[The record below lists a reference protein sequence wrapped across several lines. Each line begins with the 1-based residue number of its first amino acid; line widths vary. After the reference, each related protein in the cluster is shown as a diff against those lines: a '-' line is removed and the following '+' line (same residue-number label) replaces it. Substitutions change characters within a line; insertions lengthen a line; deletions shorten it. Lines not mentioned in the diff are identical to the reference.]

1 MFPLWS
7 PTFNRRLLP
16 RNLFGA
22 VFSDEKKKESG
33 HNDGNNNTTDNFN
46 TSTEMEDLSDEKKK
60 ESGHS
65 AITGSDNCG
74 IFDFADDDNRAKV
87 TAAFV
92 DEEVENRETHQSIAA
107 AASTYND
114 GNNNTTDNF
123 NKSTEMEDL
132 NHSLDVAPFVDDS
145 CTIIVDD
152 TFVNVAALDSVDD
165 ADDVLFDVTVAS
177 KSTKEGGE
185 EVITVCVAEKPESI
199 PSSVGDAIVEDIDAG
214 RKTQEIIDAN
224 LVSTQPQAVYFV
236 FPFLGGDRVELAAK
250 RLRLCDPMPNFVTAD
265 LITMQLEKTVGRT
278 DLITM
283 TDFDRQTLN
292 PGVYVND
299 NVIDFWMMWLTRNV
313 SDQGSAILIFTSHFY
328 SCLISNNFGLQHV
341 SQWIQNRRVDLFSK
355 QIIMFPINLDQHWSL
370 MVACYPGAVTDTDCA
385 PIMLHLDSLRLHN
398 GRIISEKLRSF
409 FNWEWSKKKGQSIGD
424 IFTDVTYPVFS
435 PDGMS
440 SMHKAESCLSWQIS
454 NIFVSLFSTTA
465 EERVRLWLIYL
476 SVCIWNF

>member
-1 MFPLWS
+1 MAHVRELSS
-7 PTFNRRLLP
+7 PFLPAPVQGTALLVCFVVGGIQP
-16 RNLFGA
+16 CQKHLQFSPINSFQKCFLSGALHSIA

-152 TFVNVAALDSVDD
+152 TFVNVAALDSV
-165 ADDVLFDVTVAS
+165 
-177 KSTKEGGE
+177 
-185 EVITVCVAEKPESI
+185 
-199 PSSVGDAIVEDIDAG
+199 

-398 GRIISEKLRSF
+398 GRIIAEKLRSF